1 MTPST
6 GRLVSALTIWDTDLT
21 VDALMV
27 PEVDVVCGAE
37 DSEIVAA
44 EADQASSINNSF
56 NPYNKVFVCLYRGI
70 SLTVKPIRFSFTV

>member
-44 EADQASSINNSF
+44 EAAQASSINNSF
-56 NPYNKVFVCLYRGI
+56 NPYNKVTGYLSVCTEGYLI
-70 SLTVKPIRFSFTV
+70 DETTV